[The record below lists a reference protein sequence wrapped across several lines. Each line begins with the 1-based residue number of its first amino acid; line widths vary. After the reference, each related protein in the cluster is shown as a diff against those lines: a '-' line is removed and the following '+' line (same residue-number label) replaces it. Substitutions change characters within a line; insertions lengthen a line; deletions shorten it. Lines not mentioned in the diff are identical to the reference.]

1 MRGKDEKRI
10 NKRIR
15 SMMTTVMADLEIRN
29 RMFLMMMIKR
39 MTSNNSI
46 ITRLY
51 MILWMTKI
59 YIPLFR
65 IQRIPCK
72 ILRYD
77 INKYRDIFCAIGNEE
92 VT

>member
-1 MRGKDEKRI
+1 
-10 NKRIR
+10 
-15 SMMTTVMADLEIRN
+15 
-29 RMFLMMMIKR
+29 MMMIKR

-65 IQRIPCK
+65 TQRIPCK
-72 ILRYD
+72 NLRYEMRSQRY
-77 INKYRDIFCAIGNEE
+77 NFCAIGNEE
-92 VT
+92 AT